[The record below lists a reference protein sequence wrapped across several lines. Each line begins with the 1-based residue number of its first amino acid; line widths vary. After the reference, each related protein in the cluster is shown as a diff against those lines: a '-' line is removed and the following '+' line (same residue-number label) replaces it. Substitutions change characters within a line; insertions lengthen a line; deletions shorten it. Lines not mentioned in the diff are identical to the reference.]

1 MRLARGFGDAARD
14 GHAGRRRR
22 SPFCLRLRRGG
33 VALAAAPLRAA
44 APLVAAALLLGAALP
59 AVAAACP
66 RTSLADV
73 EDEVLCPVCGT
84 PLALATDAAQA
95 KRQRAFIEERIDRC
109 ESKAQVKAAL
119 AAEFGPEVLGAPSD
133 EGANRAAYLVP
144 AVGIA
149 LAGAGIAAAAVRWRR
164 ARGRAA
170 WIEGSESAAAGPPEG
185 RGTDAAGPRGTEA
198 PEDRDTAPQEGLP
211 AADAPDAAG
220 AARLEADLRRYD
232 L

>member
-1 MRLARGFGDAARD
+1 MRLGRGFGDAARD

-22 SPFCLRLRRGG
+22 SPFRLRLRRGG
-33 VALAAAPLRAA
+33 VALAAVPLRAT

-133 EGANRAAYLVP
+133 EGANLAAYLVP
-144 AVGIA
+144 ALAIGVAGGGIA
-149 LAGAGIAAAAVRWRR
+149 VAALRWRR
-164 ARGRAA
+164 ARGRPGEADDTGGLEEDAA
-170 WIEGSESAAAGPPEG
+170 VSGRTEGLEDTTAAGVEG
-185 RGTDAAGPRGTEA
+185 VDDAATAGTADLE
-198 PEDRDTAPQEGLP
+198 
-211 AADAPDAAG
+211 DAPG